1 MILSKAKVF
10 QNHNGTA
17 PSLMVED
24 KGKSAICL
32 PGVPYEVKP
41 LVKDQ
46 IIPYLQKNLNLIF

>member
-1 MILSKAKVF
+1 MILSKSKVF

-24 KGKSAICL
+24 NGKIAICL

-41 LVKDQ
+41 
-46 IIPYLQKNLNLIF
+46 